1 VTKDFYAT
9 LGVAKDATKEEIKKA
24 YYKKSQKH
32 HPDKGGKEKDFQAI
46 ALAYE
51 VLSDEEKRGKY
62 DRGEPIFDTQDPEA
76 FIRSRVLSLFDQQIN
91 NPQLNHKHT
100 DIFSTII
107 QNCKRLI
114 EQAPQGEFNA
124 REMIK
129 KYAGIRDRIH
139 GENTEIYV
147 NTLNQK
153 IKQFEEMIKQIPKQI
168 EDLEKIIKYI
178 EVTKYRTDERPPQRR
193 AVFQIGANSGS
204 MF

>member
-1 VTKDFYAT
+1 MKDFYTT

-32 HPDKGGKEKDFQAI
+32 HPDKGGDEKDFQNI

-62 DRGEPIFDTQDPEA
+62 DRGEPIFDTHDPEA
-76 FIRSRVLSLFDQQIN
+76 FLRSRVLSLFDQQVN
-91 NPQLNHKHT
+91 NPQFNYKHT
-100 DIFSTII
+100 DVFATII

-114 EQAPQGEFNA
+114 EQAPQGESNA

-147 NTLNQK
+147 NTLEQK
-153 IKQFEEMIKQIPKQI
+153 IKQFEVMIRSIPKQI
-168 EDLEKIIKYI
+168 KDLEDIIKYV
-178 EVTKYRTDERPPQRR
+178 EVTKYSVDERPTQRQ
-193 AVFQIGANSGS
+193 AVFKINTPTGGTY
-204 MF
+204 F